1 MLRKVRLFGLKGFKK
16 KVGTKLFERIC
27 SNHNDPSWDRN
38 NFKIIF
44 QIISSLFFLSTEL
57 K

>member
-1 MLRKVRLFGLKGFKK
+1 MLRKVRLFGLIKGLKK

-44 QIISSLFFLSTEL
+44 QIISSLFSYQRN
-57 K
+57 